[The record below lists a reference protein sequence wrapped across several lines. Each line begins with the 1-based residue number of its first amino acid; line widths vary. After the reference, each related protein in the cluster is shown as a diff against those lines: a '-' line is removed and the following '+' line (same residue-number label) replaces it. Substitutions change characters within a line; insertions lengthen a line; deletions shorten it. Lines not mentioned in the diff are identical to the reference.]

1 MRAAQ
6 HPVVHRNHRTDAMRD
21 LHAPTTDFVDPDDQD
36 NNSSANSEFQQVLSS
51 GLSRRGLL
59 RGGLGGAMATVFA
72 PLALSACSSSDDDEP
87 AAAVPTETLLGFS
100 AVAKTLA
107 DKSSVPAG
115 YTATTLLACG
125 DPLAAGVSAYK
136 NDGTDSNFA
145 QRVGDCHDGVQ
156 YFGLSAAGARDDNS
170 SSRALLAMNHEY
182 VTPVFLH
189 AAGPSARPRPASEV
203 DIEVDCHGVSVIE
216 VAKGTTGTFSYVQA
230 SPFNRRL
237 TGNTAIELSGPARG
251 HALFVTRYSPDGT
264 RTRGSLN
271 NCGNG
276 KTPWGTLLTTEENWS
291 GYFFRAAG
299 DQALRSAKLNA
310 SFARYGRSVTAT
322 AAAASRYG
330 WETAG
335 GDDKY
340 ARWNT
345 SVTGTSADGSDDYRH
360 EWFCQGF
367 MVEMDPYD
375 PASTIKKRTGLG
387 RFAHENAAFSL
398 PVVGKPLAVYMGCDS
413 QNEYVYKWVSTE
425 NWVAADASAANRVA
439 TGDKYLDRGKLFV
452 ARFNADGSGQWLE
465 LSVASAAI
473 AGAAFGFTE
482 QAEMYIHTRIA
493 ADALGATKMDR
504 PEWVDVHPV
513 TGEVY
518 ITMTNNSNR
527 RVVPTGTQTLVD
539 AANPRAYSDVRAGLS
554 TQSGNVNGHIVR
566 FKDASPEAT
575 TFTWD
580 VYLFG
585 AEASA
590 DPSYINLSGL
600 NGDNDFSS
608 PDGLA
613 FTKSTGLC
621 WIQTDDGAFTD
632 VTNCM
637 LLASVPGTVG
647 DGGPAT
653 LSYSGGVSVTTR
665 MGKKP
670 TAATLKRF
678 YVGPFDCEVTGLCET
693 PDGKTMFINIQ
704 HPGEDTSAANLAD
717 PAKYTS
723 QWPANAGYGAGR
735 RPRSATVVITKN
747 DGGRV
752 GT

>member
-1 MRAAQ
+1 MQERS
-6 HPVVHRNHRTDAMRD
+6 T
-21 LHAPTTDFVDPDDQD
+21 PTTSFVDPDDLP
-36 NNSSANSEFQQVLSS
+36 NNTSANPHFQQVLDQ

-59 RGGLGGAMATVFA
+59 RGGLGGAMAAMFA
-72 PLALSACSSSDDDEP
+72 PLAAMSLTACGGDDNDTVPPNTGVPP
-87 AAAVPTETLLGFS
+87 APNPTETLLGFAPVGKTRADQS
-100 AVAKTLA
+100 TVAT
-107 DKSSVPAG
+107 G
-115 YTATTLLACG
+115 YTAATLLACG

-156 YFGLSAAGARDDNS
+156 YFGLSAANARDDMS

-182 VTPVFLH
+182 ITSVFLH
-189 AAGPSARPRPASEV
+189 TAGPSARPRPASEV

-216 VAKGTTGTFSYVQA
+216 VAKDNTGKFGYVQA
-230 SPFNRRL
+230 STFNRRM

-251 HALFVTRYSPDGT
+251 NALFVTKFSTDGT

-310 SFARYGRSVTAT
+310 SFARYGRSVTGT
-322 AAAASRYG
+322 AAANSRYG

-335 GDDKY
+335 SGDKY

-345 SVTGTSADGSDDYRH
+345 SQTGASLDGSDDYRN
-360 EWFCQGF
+360 EWFCQGY

-375 PASTIKKRTGLG
+375 PASTIKKRTGMG
-387 RFAHENAAFSL
+387 RLAHENGAFGL

-413 QNEYVYKWVSTE
+413 QNEYVYKWVSTA
-425 NWVAADASAANRVA
+425 NWVAADANAANRLA
-439 TGDKYLDRGKLFV
+439 MGDKYLDSGKLYV
-452 ARFNADGSGQWLE
+452 AKFNDDGSGQWLE
-465 LSVASAAI
+465 LNIGNSAI
-473 AGAAFGFTE
+473 AAAAFGFTD

-493 ADALGATKMDR
+493 ADAVGATKMDR

-513 TGEVY
+513 TGEIY

-527 RVVPTGTQTLVD
+527 RVAPTGSQTRVD
-539 AANPRAYSDVRAGLS
+539 AANPRAYADVRGGTATL
-554 TQSGNVNGHIVR
+554 SGNVNGHIVR
-566 FKDASPEAT
+566 FKDTSPEAT

-585 AEASA
+585 AEAAA
-590 DPSYINLSGL
+590 DPTFINLSGL

-637 LLASVPGTVG
+637 LLASVPGVVG
-647 DGGPAT
+647 DGAPTT
-653 LSYSGGVSVTTR
+653 LNYGSVSVTTP

-670 TAATLKRF
+670 SAATLKRF

-704 HPGEDTSAANLAD
+704 HPGEDTSAADLAD
-717 PAKYTS
+717 PTKFTS
-723 QWPANAGYGAGR
+723 QWPSNGGYGAGK

-747 DGGRV
+747 SGGRI

>member
-1 MRAAQ
+1 MQ
-6 HPVVHRNHRTDAMRD
+6 HP
-21 LHAPTTDFVDPDDQD
+21 LSDFNEPDDQINNASD
-36 NNSSANSEFQQVLSS
+36 NPHFQQVLDD

-59 RGGLGGAMATVFA
+59 RGGLGGAMAALFA
-72 PLALSACSSSDDDEP
+72 PVALTACGGDDAE
-87 AAAVPTETLLGFS
+87 AAPSPVAPTETLLGFG

-107 DKSSVPAG
+107 DKSSVPTG

-125 DPLAAGVSAYK
+125 DPLAAGVPAFK
-136 NDGTDSNFA
+136 NDGTDTNYA

-156 YFGLSAAGARDDNS
+156 YFGLSASGARDDSS

-189 AAGPSARPRPASEV
+189 AAGPTARPRPASEV

-216 VAKGTTGTFSYVQA
+216 VAKDSTGKFGYVQA
-230 SPFNRRL
+230 SSFNRRM
-237 TGNTAIELSGPARG
+237 TGSTAIELSGPARG
-251 HALFVTRYSPDGT
+251 HALFVTRFSPGGT

-291 GYFFRAAG
+291 GYYFRAAG

-322 AAAASRYG
+322 TAAASRYG

-335 GDDKY
+335 SDDRY

-345 SVTGTSADGSDDYRH
+345 SVTGTSTDGSDDYRH

-367 MVEMDPYD
+367 MVEIDPYD

-387 RFAHENAAFSL
+387 RFAHENAAFGL

-413 QNEYVYKWVSTE
+413 QNEYVYKWVSAE
-425 NWVAADASAANRVA
+425 NWVAADASAANRMSA
-439 TGDKYLDRGKLFV
+439 GDKYLDRGKLYV
-452 ARFNADGSGQWLE
+452 AKFNADGSGQWLE
-465 LSVASAAI
+465 LSLGSAAI
-473 AGAAFGFTE
+473 AGASFGFTE
-482 QAEMYIHTRIA
+482 QAELYIHTRIA

-504 PEWVDVHPV
+504 PEWVDVHPA

-518 ITMTNNSNR
+518 VTMTNNSNR

-539 AANPRAYSDVRAGLS
+539 AANPRAYTDVRGGLS

-575 TFTWD
+575 SFTWD

-590 DPSYINLSGL
+590 DPNYVNLSGL

-621 WIQTDDGAFTD
+621 WIQTDDGAYTD

-647 DGGPAT
+647 DGAATT

-665 MGKKP
+665 LGKKP

-678 YVGPFDCEVTGLCET
+678 YVGPYDCEVTGLCET
-693 PDGKTMFINIQ
+693 PDGKTLFINIQ
-704 HPGEDTSAANLAD
+704 HPGEDTAAANLPD
-717 PAKYTS
+717 PTKYTS
-723 QWPANAGYGAGR
+723 QWPSNAGYGAGK